1 MGDHPNAAAYRT
13 AFAAFAEGDAGAFQ
27 NHLADDVVWH
37 TLMGD
42 TLNGSAAVA
51 ESMSG
56 LAETDFSVE
65 LHDVV
70 ANDGHLVGLVTA
82 NVTAGGNSITYR
94 TAEICHINEE
104 GKVSER
110 WAFADDTAAVA
121 EFFNSLG

>member
-1 MGDHPNAAAYRT
+1 MGDHPNAATYRA
-13 AFAAFAEGDAGAFQ
+13 AFAAFAEGDATAFQ

-37 TLMGD
+37 TLTGE

-56 LAETDFSVE
+56 LAETDFRVE

-82 NVTAGGNSITYR
+82 NVSAGGKSITYR
-94 TAEICHINEE
+94 TAEINHVNEE
-104 GKVSER
+104 GKISER
-110 WAFADDTAAVA
+110 WAFAEDTAAVA

>member
-1 MGDHPNAAAYRT
+1 MGDHPNAAAYRAT
-13 AFAAFAEGDAGAFQ
+13 FAAFTEGDAEAFQ
-27 NHLADDVVWH
+27 NHLTDDVVWH
-37 TLMGD
+37 TLAGE

-56 LAETDFSVE
+56 LAETDFSLE

-82 NVTAGGNSITYR
+82 NVTAGGKSITYR
-94 TAEICHINEE
+94 TAEICHVNEE
-104 GKVSER
+104 RKISER

-121 EFFNSLG
+121 DFFNSLG

>member
-1 MGDHPNAAAYRT
+1 MGDHPNAAAYRA
-13 AFAAFAEGDAGAFQ
+13 AFAAFAEGDASAFQ

-37 TLMGD
+37 TLVGE

-56 LAETDFSVE
+56 LAETDFSVD

-82 NVTAGGNSITYR
+82 NVTADGNSITYR

-104 GKVSER
+104 GKISER
-110 WAFADDTAAVA
+110 WAFAEDTAAVA
-121 EFFNSLG
+121 DFFNSLG